1 MSEAAVEA
9 VETRPRDTRGVWPG
23 LAIVAGA
30 AVFAA
35 VLSRPALDGTWENH
49 AAHFW
54 IVLIAAALNVA
65 LGYAVGVAASRR
77 RDARLFLV
85 ALAFVSAAGF
95 LGLHSLATPG
105 VLIGKNAGFE
115 LATPVGLAL
124 AGAFAA
130 ASGLPLRPVAAQ
142 RVLRWARPLAVALA
156 AVMATWAAFSLAEVG
171 PLSRLLVGEQLD
183 GWQIALAVVGVVLYA
198 AAAFGYFRLYRSRHS
213 GFLLVVALAFGLLAE
228 AMLVIAWARNWHVSW
243 WEWHLLM
250 VGAFL
255 AIAASAR
262 AEWHE
267 ERWSPLYLDET
278 LAGSREVSIM
288 FADLQGFTTFGE
300 RTSPGE
306 VAKMLNG
313 YFATLVPL
321 LERAGGTIHQIIGD
335 AVMVIW
341 NQTGDRPDHAAAAA
355 RAALDFQAAAAR
367 LADEH
372 PGWPRFRVGV
382 NSGEVLAG
390 VVGGPT
396 GHRKH
401 GVVGDTV
408 NLAAR
413 LEAHAEAGQVVLGS
427 GTASA
432 LPAGALLERLP
443 PLDVKGKSEPV
454 EAFVLRS
461 LPG

>member
-1 MSEAAVEA
+1 
-9 VETRPRDTRGVWPG
+9 
-23 LAIVAGA
+23 
-30 AVFAA
+30 
-35 VLSRPALDGTWENH
+35 
-49 AAHFW
+49 
-54 IVLIAAALNVA
+54 
-65 LGYAVGVAASRR
+65 
-77 RDARLFLV
+77 
-85 ALAFVSAAGF
+85 
-95 LGLHSLATPG
+95 

-142 RVLRWARPLAVALA
+142 RVLRWSRPLALALG
-156 AVMATWAAFSLAEVG
+156 AVMAVWAAFSIAEVG
-171 PLSRLLVGEQLD
+171 PLSHLLLGEQLD
-183 GWQIALAVVGVVLYA
+183 GWQISLAVVGVVLYA
-198 AAAFGYFRLYRSRHS
+198 AAAFGYFRLYRSRRS

-267 ERWSPLYLDET
+267 ERWSPLYLNET

-288 FADLQGFTTFGE
+288 FADLQGFTTFAE
-300 RTSPGE
+300 QTSPSE

-313 YFATLVPL
+313 YFATLVPF

-341 NQTGDRPDHAAAAA
+341 NQRGDQPDHAAAAA
-355 RAALDFQAAAAR
+355 RAALGFQATAAR

-413 LEAHAEAGQVVLGS
+413 LEAQAEAGQVVVGA
-427 GTASA
+427 GTASS
-432 LPAGALLERLP
+432 LPAGAVLERLP
-443 PLDVKGKSEPV
+443 PLGVKGKSEPV
-454 EAFVLRS
+454 AAFVLRS
-461 LPG
+461 LGG

>member
-23 LAIVAGA
+23 LAIIAGA
-30 AVFAA
+30 AVFIA

-65 LGYAVGVAASRR
+65 LGYTVGVAASRR

-95 LGLHSLATPG
+95 LGLHALATPG

-156 AVMATWAAFSLAEVG
+156 AVMAAWAAVSLAEVG
-171 PLSRLLVGEQLD
+171 PLSHLLLGEQLD
-183 GWQIALAVVGVVLYA
+183 GWQISLAVLGVVLYA
-198 AAAFGYFRLYRSRHS
+198 AAAFGYFRLYRRRHT

-288 FADLQGFTTFGE
+288 FADLQGFTTFSE
-300 RTSPGE
+300 QTSSGQ
-306 VAKMLNG
+306 VARMLNG

-341 NQTGDRPDHAAAAA
+341 NQRGDRPDHAAAAA
-355 RAALDFQAAAAR
+355 RAALGFQEAAAR

-413 LEAHAEAGQVVLGS
+413 LEAQAEAGQVVVGS
-427 GTASA
+427 GTASF
-432 LPAGALLERLP
+432 LPAGAVLERLP
-443 PLDVKGKSEPV
+443 PLAVKGKSEPV

-461 LPG
+461 LGG

>member
-1 MSEAAVEA
+1 M
-9 VETRPRDTRGVWPG
+9 
-23 LAIVAGA
+23 
-30 AVFAA
+30 
-35 VLSRPALDGTWENH
+35 
-49 AAHFW
+49 
-54 IVLIAAALNVA
+54 
-65 LGYAVGVAASRR
+65 
-77 RDARLFLV
+77 
-85 ALAFVSAAGF
+85 
-95 LGLHSLATPG
+95 
-105 VLIGKNAGFE
+105 
-115 LATPVGLAL
+115 
-124 AGAFAA
+124 
-130 ASGLPLRPVAAQ
+130 
-142 RVLRWARPLAVALA
+142 
-156 AVMATWAAFSLAEVG
+156 
-171 PLSRLLVGEQLD
+171 
-183 GWQIALAVVGVVLYA
+183 
-198 AAAFGYFRLYRSRHS
+198 
-213 GFLLVVALAFGLLAE
+213 
-228 AMLVIAWARNWHVSW
+228 IAWARNWHVSW

-288 FADLQGFTTFGE
+288 FADLQGFTTFAE
-300 RTSPGE
+300 TTSPGE

-313 YFATLVPL
+313 YFATLGPL

-341 NQTGDRPDHAAAAA
+341 NQSGDRPDHAGAAA
-355 RAALDFQAAAAR
+355 RAALGFQAAAAR

-413 LEAHAEAGQVVLGS
+413 LESQAEAGQVVVGS

-432 LPAGALLERLP
+432 LPAGAVLERLA
-443 PLDVKGKSEPV
+443 PLAVKGKSKPV

-461 LPG
+461 LGG

>member
-1 MSEAAVEA
+1 MSEAAVEP
-9 VETRPRDTRGVWPG
+9 VEARARDTRGVWPG

-35 VLSRPALDGTWENH
+35 VLARPALDGTWENH

-54 IVLIAAALNVA
+54 IVLTAAGLNVA
-65 LGYAVGVAASRR
+65 LGYTVGVAATRR

-95 LGLHSLATPG
+95 LGLHALATPG

-115 LATPVGLAL
+115 LATPVGLVL

-130 ASGLPLRPVAAQ
+130 ASGLPLHPAAAQ
-142 RVLRWARPLAVALA
+142 RVLRWSRPLAVSLG
-156 AVMATWAAFSLAEVG
+156 AVMAAWAAFSLAEVG
-171 PLSRLLVGEQLD
+171 PLSHLLVGEQLD
-183 GWQIALAVVGVVLYA
+183 GWQITLAVVGVGLYA
-198 AAAFGYFRLYRSRHS
+198 AAAFGYFRLYRRRGS

-288 FADLQGFTTFGE
+288 FGDLQSFTTFAE
-300 RTSPGE
+300 QTSPGE

-313 YFATLVPL
+313 YFAKLVPL
-321 LERAGGTIHQIIGD
+321 LEREGGAIHQIVGD

-341 NQTGDRPDHAAAAA
+341 NQRGDRPDHAAAAA
-355 RAALDFQAAAAR
+355 RAALDFQAAAAT

-413 LEAHAEAGQVVLGS
+413 LEAQAQAGQVVVGS
-427 GTASA
+427 GTESA
-432 LPAGALLERLP
+432 LPAGAVLERLP
-443 PLDVKGKSEPV
+443 PLAVKGKSEPV

>member
-1 MSEAAVEA
+1 MFEAAAEPVEA
-9 VETRPRDTRGVWPG
+9 EARDARGIWPG

-30 AVFAA
+30 AVFVA
-35 VLSRPALDGTWENH
+35 VLVRPAIDGTWENH

-54 IVLIAAALNVA
+54 IVVTAAALNVA
-65 LGYAVGVAASRR
+65 LGYAVGTAASRR

-95 LGLHSLATPG
+95 LGLHALATPG
-105 VLIGKNAGFE
+105 VLLDKNAGFE

-124 AGAFAA
+124 ASAFAA
-130 ASGLPLRPVAAQ
+130 ASGLPLRPPAAQ
-142 RVLRWARPLAVALA
+142 RVLRWSRPLAVALA
-156 AVMATWAAFSLAEVG
+156 LVIAAWGALSLADVG

-183 GWQIALAVVGVVLYA
+183 GWQISLAAVGVLLYGA
-198 AAAFGYFRLYRSRHS
+198 AAVGYFRLYRRRHA
-213 GFLLVVALAFGLLAE
+213 GFLLIVALAFALLAE
-228 AMLVIAWARNWHVSW
+228 AMLVIAWARNWRVSW

-262 AEWHE
+262 SEWHE

-278 LAGSREVSIM
+278 LAGSRDVSVM
-288 FADLQGFTTFGE
+288 FADLAGFTSFAE
-300 RTSPGE
+300 QASPAR
-306 VAKMLNG
+306 VARMLNR

-341 NQTGDRPDHAAAAA
+341 NERGDRLDHAPCAA
-355 RAALDFQAAAAR
+355 RAALEFQAAAAR
-367 LADEH
+367 VAEEQAD
-372 PGWPRFRVGV
+372 WPRFRVGV

-390 VVGGPT
+390 VIGGPT

-408 NLAAR
+408 NVAAR
-413 LEAHAEAGQVVLGS
+413 LEAQAQPGQVVVGAE
-427 GTASA
+427 TAA
-432 LPAGALLERLP
+432 GLPPGAVLERLP
-443 PLDVKGKSEPV
+443 PLAVKGKADPV
-454 EAFVLRS
+454 DAFVLRS
-461 LPG
+461 L

>member
-1 MSEAAVEA
+1 
-9 VETRPRDTRGVWPG
+9 
-23 LAIVAGA
+23 
-30 AVFAA
+30 
-35 VLSRPALDGTWENH
+35 
-49 AAHFW
+49 
-54 IVLIAAALNVA
+54 
-65 LGYAVGVAASRR
+65 
-77 RDARLFLV
+77 
-85 ALAFVSAAGF
+85 
-95 LGLHSLATPG
+95 

-130 ASGLPLRPVAAQ
+130 ASGLPLRPAAAQ
-142 RVLRWARPLAVALA
+142 RVLRWSSPLALALG
-156 AVMATWAAFSLAEVG
+156 AVMAAWAAFSLAEVG
-171 PLSRLLVGEQLD
+171 PLSHLLLGEQLD
-183 GWQIALAVVGVVLYA
+183 GWQISLAVVGVVLYG
-198 AAAFGYFRLYRSRHS
+198 AAAFGYFRLYRSRRS

-288 FADLQGFTTFGE
+288 FADLQGFTTFAE
-300 RTSPGE
+300 QTSPSE

-341 NQTGDRPDHAAAAA
+341 NQRGDRPDHAAAAA
-355 RAALDFQAAAAR
+355 RAALGFQAAAAP

-413 LEAHAEAGQVVLGS
+413 LEAQAEAGQVVVGS

-432 LPAGALLERLP
+432 LPAGAVLERLP
-443 PLDVKGKSEPV
+443 PLAVKGKSEPI
-454 EAFVLRS
+454 EAYVLRS
-461 LPG
+461 LRG

>member
-1 MSEAAVEA
+1 MSEAAAEA
-9 VETRPRDTRGVWPG
+9 VEPRTRDTRGVWPG

-30 AVFAA
+30 AIFIA
-35 VLSRPALDGTWENH
+35 VLARPAIDGTWENH

-54 IVLIAAALNVA
+54 IVLTAAALNVA
-65 LGYAVGVAASRR
+65 LGYAVGTAASRR

-95 LGLHSLATPG
+95 LGLHALATPG
-105 VLIGKNAGFE
+105 VLLDKNAGFE

-130 ASGLPLRPVAAQ
+130 ASGLPLRPPAAQ
-142 RVLRWARPLAVALA
+142 RVLRWARPLAAALA
-156 AVMATWAAFSLAEVG
+156 AVIAVWAALSLAEIG

-183 GWQIALAVVGVVLYA
+183 GWQISLAAVGVVLYGA
-198 AAAFGYFRLYRSRHS
+198 AAVGYFRLYRRRRA
-213 GFLLVVALAFGLLAE
+213 GFLLIVTLAFALLAE
-228 AMLVIAWARNWHVSW
+228 AMLVIAWARNWRVSW

-262 AEWHE
+262 SEWHE

-288 FADLQGFTTFGE
+288 FADLQGFTSFTE
-300 RTSPGE
+300 RTGPAR

-313 YFATLVPL
+313 YFGALVPL
-321 LERAGGTIHQIIGD
+321 LERAGGMVHQIIGD
-335 AVMVIW
+335 AVMVVW
-341 NQTGDRPDHAAAAA
+341 NVRGDRPDHAACAA
-355 RAALDFQAAAAR
+355 RAALDFQAAADRIA
-367 LADEH
+367 AEH

-390 VVGGPT
+390 VIGGPT

-413 LEAHAEAGQVVLGS
+413 LEAQAEAGQVVIGAE
-427 GTASA
+427 TAAA

-443 PLDVKGKSEPV
+443 PLAVKGKAEPV
-454 EAFVLRS
+454 DAFVLRT
-461 LPG
+461 L

>member
-1 MSEAAVEA
+1 MEAE
-9 VETRPRDTRGVWPG
+9 RP
-23 LAIVAGA
+23 LAA
-30 AVFAA
+30 
-35 VLSRPALDGTWENH
+35 RPAHPLWPLFVLALGAGVLALVLVHPAADETWENH
-49 AAHFW
+49 PAHFW
-54 IVLIAAALNVA
+54 LVLGAAAINVA
-65 LGYAVGVAASRR
+65 LGYAVGVAARRR
-77 RDARLFLV
+77 RDARLLLV
-85 ALAFVSAAGF
+85 SLAFVSAAGF
-95 LGLHSLATPG
+95 LGLHALATPG

-130 ASGLPLRPVAAQ
+130 ASGLPLRPAAAQ
-142 RVLRWARPLAVALA
+142 RVLRWSRPLAVALG
-156 AVMATWAAFSLAEVG
+156 AVMAAWAALSLAEVG
-171 PLSRLLVGEQLD
+171 PLSHLLVGEQLD
-183 GWQIALAVVGVVLYA
+183 GWQIVLAALGVVLYA
-198 AAAFGYFRLYRSRHS
+198 AAAFGYFRLYRSRRL
-213 GFLLVVALAFGLLAE
+213 GFLLIVALAFGLLAE
-228 AMLVIAWARNWHVSW
+228 AMLVIAWARNWRVSW

-288 FADLQGFTTFGE
+288 FADLQGFTTFAE
-300 RTSPGE
+300 RMSPGD

-313 YFATLVPL
+313 YFETLVPL
-321 LERAGGTIHQIIGD
+321 LEGAGGTIHQIIGD

-341 NQTGDRPDHAAAAA
+341 NQHGERPDHAAAAA
-355 RAALDFQAAAAR
+355 HAALDFQATAAT
-367 LADEH
+367 LADRH

-390 VVGGPT
+390 VVGGRT

-401 GVVGDTV
+401 GVVGDAV

-413 LEAHAEAGQVVLGS
+413 LEAQAESGQVVVGS
-427 GTASA
+427 GTAGA
-432 LPAGALLERLP
+432 LPPGALLERLP
-443 PLDVKGKSEPV
+443 PLAVKGKSERV
-454 EAFVLRS
+454 DAFILRS
-461 LPG
+461 L